1 MKDIHVTSTSED
13 TIRTVPTNIKLERY
27 FEQDLNLQN
36 HINKLNI
43 VYGNLL
49 KDI

>member
-1 MKDIHVTSTSED
+1 MEYIYVTSTSED
-13 TIRTVPTNIKLERY
+13 IIRTVPTNIKTERY
-27 FEQDLNLQN
+27 SEQHSNLQN
-36 HINKLNI
+36 YINKLNI